1 LTVKKA
7 IIPAAGLGTR
17 FLPATKS
24 MPKEMLPIID
34 TPVIQYVVEE
44 AIASGIE
51 DLIIITGRGK
61 RAIED
66 YFDDSPELEMY
77 LAKKKDNELLKLVRD
92 VSSLVDIHYIRQK
105 EPNGLGDAVLRAEN
119 HIGNEPFAVLLGDDI
134 IVHEKPCTAQ
144 LIENFEKYGR
154 STLAVEEIP
163 HEKLSS
169 YGIIKG
175 KLLTDSLY
183 ILEDIVEKPSP
194 DVAPSNMGAIG
205 RYVFTPEIF
214 DCIRNAGRGVGSEIQ
229 LTDGIRL
236 LNKSQMIYAC
246 KFKGKRYD
254 TGDRLGYV
262 KAIVDFALKNEN
274 LREDVIEYMRE
285 TLATER
291 NPAESCRIE
300 EMNILNKSFDRSTI
314 FKDT

>member
-1 LTVKKA
+1 MTVKKA

-77 LAKKKDNELLKLVRD
+77 LAKKKDTELLKLVRD

-119 HIGNEPFAVLLGDDI
+119 HIGDEPFAVLLGDDI

-144 LIENFEKYGR
+144 LIENFKKYGR

-163 HEKLSS
+163 YEKLSS

-175 KLLTDSLY
+175 KPLNDSLY

-194 DVAPSNMGAIG
+194 DAAPSNMGAVG

-214 DCIRNAGRGVGSEIQ
+214 DCIKDAGKGVGSEIQ

-274 LREDVIEYMRE
+274 LKEDVIEYLRE
-285 TLATER
+285 TLAAEKD
-291 NPAESCRIE
+291 PAEADRKVE
-300 EMNILNKSFDRSTI
+300 VNMLNN
-314 FKDT
+314 